1 MYNITIVGAGA
12 IGMVYASSFYNR
24 GMNPRIA
31 VDPSRRK
38 RYLEDGLF
46 LNSIRYDFDLYTPT
60 ESDIKADLIIIAV
73 KSYNLNEAIELIRPV
88 VGPNTQILPLL
99 NGITSEKICAAE
111 FGWHRVLYGYFI
123 GHTATRHGNQT
134 HQDGLY
140 RTYFGEASNDAIS
153 DRVASVQ
160 KIFDQAEIPYKT
172 PIDMTSS
179 LWQKYIINIGMNQ
192 ATAILQRTYGYL
204 QENDKAHKYMISL
217 MSEAASIACAMG
229 ITESDRM
236 VEKAISL
243 LDTLDAGDGSS
254 MYQDVMSGRV
264 TEVGIF
270 AETICSLG
278 ALYGIETPYNFNAGI
293 ILRALE
299 ADSKLA

>member
-1 MYNITIVGAGA
+1 MYNITIAGAGA

-38 RYLEDGLF
+38 RYLGDGLF

-99 NGITSEKICAAE
+99 NGITSEEICAAE

-123 GHTATRHGNQT
+123 GHTATRLGNQT
-134 HQDGLY
+134 HQDGRY
-140 RTYFGEASNDAIS
+140 RTYFGEAINDAIS
-153 DRVASVQ
+153 DRVASIQ

-204 QENDKAHKYMISL
+204 QQNDKARKYMISL
-217 MSEAASIACAMG
+217 MNEAASIARAMN
-229 ITESDRM
+229 ITESDHM

-243 LDTLDAGDGSS
+243 LDTLNAEDGSS

-278 ALYGIETPYNFNAGI
+278 ALYGIETPYNFHAGI